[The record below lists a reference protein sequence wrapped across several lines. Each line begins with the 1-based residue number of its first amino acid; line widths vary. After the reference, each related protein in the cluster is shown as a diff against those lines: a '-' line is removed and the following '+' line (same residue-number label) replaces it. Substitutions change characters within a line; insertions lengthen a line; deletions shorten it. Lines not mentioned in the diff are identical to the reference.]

1 MCKSRSASNLA
12 TTGFLLALTLTACGS
27 SGGKSSA
34 SGAGAANEIGGDA
47 SANAGAGQTAGAADS
62 SGGASEAGG
71 AETAGSSSGGT
82 VAHGGAPNV
91 DYGNAAVPPAQ
102 WTNVTGKLAG
112 MQSECGNM
120 SGVFSDPF
128 VDMLVLG
135 VARQGLWS
143 STDGGATYTKLGTSG
158 DMILDRLSFVLW
170 DPEASKVFWTSGIY
184 GWEAPFTDG
193 VFKTTDNGVSFAG
206 YKKLSAI
213 QSHNDSV
220 SVDFN
225 DPDRKTMLAGGH
237 EQTGILFRSTDA
249 GATWTDIGHSL
260 PANLGFCTST
270 LVLDAETL
278 LVGCAV
284 GYSGKN
290 GAILRSTNG
299 GDAWTQVIAKGVF
312 GQPLWASDGSIY
324 WSGEGG
330 GMYKSTDQGKTFTQV
345 ADSNTAG
352 AVRPIELPGGR
363 IVSVAQKVLK
373 GSSDGGKSW
382 QAIGTAMPFD
392 PTVIAY
398 SPFRRAFYASHFDC
412 TNAVP
417 ADAIERYGFDFK
429 Q

>member
-1 MCKSRSASNLA
+1 MCKSRAVSNLT
-12 TTGFLLALTLTACGS
+12 TTGFLFALTLTGCGS
-27 SGGKSSA
+27 SGVKSPS
-34 SGAGAANEIGGDA
+34 SSAGAANESGGDT
-47 SANAGAGQTAGAADS
+47 SANAGAGQMGGATDN
-62 SGGASEAGG
+62 SGGTSEAGG
-71 AETAGSSSGGT
+71 AETAGSSSGGA

-91 DYGNAAVPPAQ
+91 DYGNAAAPPAQ

-120 SGVFSDPF
+120 SGVFSNPF

-143 STDGGATYTKLGTSG
+143 STDGGTTYAKLGTSG
-158 DMILDRLSFVLW
+158 DMILNRLSFVLW
-170 DPEASKVFWTSGIY
+170 DPEAPKVFWTSGIY
-184 GWEAPFTDG
+184 GFESPFTDG
-193 VFKTTDNGVSFAG
+193 VFKTIDNGVSFAG

-299 GDAWTQVIAKGVF
+299 GDAWTQVNAKGVF
-312 GQPLWASDGSIY
+312 GQPLWASDDSIY
-324 WSGEGG
+324 WAGEGG
-330 GMYKSTDQGKTFTQV
+330 GVYKSTDQGKSFTQV

-373 GSSDGGKSW
+373 GSSDAGKSW

-392 PTVIAY
+392 PEAIAY
-398 SPFRRAFYASHFDC
+398 SPFRRAFYASQFDC